1 MMPSPSRRARGT
13 SPSGGR
19 ALPAGAS
26 TCRRAVPRERRRAES
41 HPSKSSAGAPAAEGL
56 GHGSGNSR
64 ERTFERY
71 GAALVAAWRRG
82 NIEGENGTG
91 SGGNEGSR
99 RGDARPFLF
108 DGAWDALR
116 ALRFVTRGDE
126 YGDLTDPARVGI
138 GGIARGMYAW
148 LVKRDL
154 ARSPVGPIIGVQH
167 FAWGLLNDSWRARVD
182 SLPPALFAAAAEELV
197 GDPRAVDA
205 SVVGA
210 VYRRIC
216 PGLIDELDGPASL
229 PLISPRPL
237 LVVNGELDPRCP
249 FPGLMNAVTETKAA
263 YASEGKTSLFRTLV
277 QRGTPHRCTPE
288 MVGVVN
294 RWFDETLRPAR
305 PDTALP
311 TRGHR
316 DPNTWIEL

>member
-1 MMPSPSRRARGT
+1 MSRRG
-13 SPSGGR
+13 
-19 ALPAGAS
+19 
-26 TCRRAVPRERRRAES
+26 RRRAEIAIRRT
-41 HPSKSSAGAPAAEGL
+41 HPRRRRRLEGL

-82 NIEGENGTG
+82 NVERENGTG

-138 GGIARGMYAW
+138 GGISLGGMYAW
-148 LVKRDL
+148 LAGAADPGLVTG
-154 ARSPVGPIIGVQH
+154 AVAPIIGVQH

-216 PGLIDELDGPASL
+216 PGLIDELDGPAGL
-229 PLISPRPL
+229 PQISPRPL

-311 TRGHR
+311 TRGHL